1 MSAAIANVVSISTA
15 RQRVIRH
22 RGTRD
27 YFTAEQLKKFMHAA
41 KQYGPREH
49 AAFLCAFAHGCRV
62 SEIANLRVSDL
73 NFEQKTIHVA
83 RLKGSMQSTQAF
95 LKLDNGLFDEESA
108 FRAWLQIR
116 KAGAPD
122 DFVFNSR
129 KSGQIHRVTLFLLF
143 KEICERAG
151 INDKRLWHPHTMK
164 HTTAMLMFQ
173 RNVNAIGIRQY
184 LGHQSFQST
193 LEYTKPSDRE
203 ASELAAAAFA
213 GVL

>member
-1 MSAAIANVVSISTA
+1 MSTALATVVSITA
-15 RQRVIRH
+15 ARPPIVRH

-27 YFTAEQLKKFMHAA
+27 HFTAEQLKKFMQAA

-49 AAFLCAFAHGCRV
+49 AAFLFAFAHGARV

-83 RLKGSMQSTQAF
+83 RLKGSMQSTQTF
-95 LKLDNGLFDEESA
+95 LKLDNPLFDEEAA
-108 FRAWLQIR
+108 FRAWLGVRQ
-116 KAGAPD
+116 PESLN

-129 KSGQIHRVTLFLLF
+129 KAGQIHRATLFLLF

-151 INDKRLWHPHTMK
+151 IEDQRLWHPHSFK
-164 HTTAMLMFQ
+164 HTCAMLMFKQ
-173 RNVNAIGIRQY
+173 NANAIAIRQY

-193 LEYTKPSDRE
+193 LKYTKPSDRE
-203 ASELAAAAFA
+203 ASEIAATAFG